1 MKHANPE
8 NDEQLLLRLRRLEMD
23 VVTAASSGDRR
34 ILLTLQSDL
43 LSLLTLLK
51 RRSDR
56 VMTEINEANFQFGA
70 VTAYAR
76 CATLGRAMPKART
89 MIKSKG

>member
-1 MKHANPE
+1 MKKPNPE
-8 NDEQLLLRLRRLEMD
+8 NDEQLLLRLRRLEID
-23 VVTAASSGDRR
+23 VAAAAASDDRR

-56 VMTEINEANFQFGA
+56 VMAEISEANLQFGA

-76 CATLGRAMPKART
+76 CATLGRGMSKART
-89 MIKSKG
+89 MIKLKG